1 MQSSVILPPP
11 QSPSTSSPDIASCSN
26 NALDTAGPSGRPTV
40 TLPVAEHLLKL
51 FGLRDQLDAKEIVA
65 GENILKATHRAFTQ
79 APNSALMTPKQQA
92 EMAADRQRLEAELP
106 PDEAVRGKASQ
117 DTGLRRRASF
127 MLIEPI
133 ARDVMQ
139 ANADG
144 KFAWAAIEQLP
155 MTARAVLT
163 AQVDTLKRHVER
175 VSLKAMEDAW
185 TGVRHCPFV
194 LDRVGFAAFLRWQK
208 PAIDQVLE
216 ACTHSGEERRTVL
229 RDALNGI
236 AHAYLEA
243 GDSLPLGMDAKYLPD
258 AELSD
263 FGPEPVSVE
272 LRDHDQCISRYHL
285 RENGDKVTIE
295 IGVNELDTP
304 QAEPDNNN
312 GMWLLHAMGLDQYG
326 ISQKQAGAYLH
337 KLFVGLVNLEEKIC
351 LGQNMNK
358 DGTPMRGAPHGTY
371 IELGYTGSRILGDKL
386 PETDPAMPAYGKASQ
401 RDHAMNAFDNLASLA
416 RTYWVAHGT
425 PLLLDPQLDDW
436 LGGAAYYRDAL
447 IVKSPAARMQLLAM
461 EHIAAALVENKSLE

>member
-79 APNSALMTPKQQA
+79 APNSALMTPKQHA
-92 EMAADRQRLEAELP
+92 EMAADRQRLEAESP
-106 PDEAVRGKASQ
+106 PDEAARGKASQ

-139 ANADG
+139 ANADD
-144 KFAWAAIEQLP
+144 KFVWAAIEQLP
-155 MTARAVLT
+155 MTTRAVLT

-175 VSLKAMEDAW
+175 VSAKAMEDAW

-216 ACTHSGEERRTVL
+216 ACTRSGEERRTIL
-229 RDALNGI
+229 RDALAGI
-236 AHAYLEA
+236 AHAYLA
-243 GDSLPLGMDAKYLPD
+243 CGDSLPLGMNAKYVPD

-295 IGVNELDTP
+295 IGVTELDTP
-304 QAEPDNNN
+304 EAEPD
-312 GMWLLHAMGLDQYG
+312 
-326 ISQKQAGAYLH
+326 

-358 DGTPMRGAPHGTY
+358 DGTPMQGAPHGTY

-386 PETDPAMPAYGKASQ
+386 PETDSAMPAYGKASQ

-425 PLLLDPQLDDW
+425 PLLLDTQLDDW